1 MDDIE
6 LMANTSEAKTK
17 CFAVWTHLIHE
28 QIIDSEGYLLL
39 EKDSDFEVIRLQI
52 ASALKNLTTEIH
64 AKKIITCLKA
74 IVNRR
79 REIFVPQYLIPFI
92 RRHLSDY
99 IENAKRA
106 LFMKSNEAYVV
117 DVDHTQQDSDITPKV
132 TIIDQNTGVDLATS
146 QWSEGLHQCVQIKH
160 GCRVNPISMKA
171 VFVSNVNY
179 LKGYSRI
186 NGLSGTLGSHEESRT
201 LVDLYQAD
209 LIKVP
214 TFRAKRLYEH
224 VPVIAKDEGEWLDAI
239 FEEVADQVKADRSV
253 LIISR
258 SIAEVGNIKNGLIQR
273 YLESQSDQKI
283 VDCYENLIVY
293 QREFDEFDFGDKNKF
308 QTGRLIIATN
318 LAGRGTDIKL
328 CDKLKASGGLHV
340 IVSFLPENSRIEDQ
354 AYGRA
359 ARCGD
364 PGSGQIIAI
373 TEKTDASGKPPSIF
387 DLKVFRDNAEV
398 QRLKSMTDFYNY
410 HTKIEEECLTAFKQH
425 CLEALGNMN
434 NQKKNDNGVPTE
446 PEIIYFALL
455 DEWALWLDSQAKAI
469 KQCAQDR
476 SPQQRAEIIA
486 SVKNFL
492 HTHPISPIS
501 KALEWINCPQPLIAL
516 GLIRINNGNISAAEK
531 IFDNVISKFPEFAGD
546 ACYYKGL
553 ISQWNV
559 KRVKNIP
566 KIGNENSGFFKKTAD
581 EIGKTIDDL
590 SQSYLPEIK
599 DVIPQSLCEMDDKAR
614 IKTEDEF
621 LQALQTF
628 NLRADRK
635 KELHTI
641 ITRLQQTVGPQI
653 IKSSGFQNQ
662 ADDISNIYDC
672 LATSAYD
679 MIGHPISFQTF
690 SPNSQTIEDK
700 YKAYQQFSNY
710 LREGYISPKMLN
722 HKILEKSLKK

>member
-1 MDDIE
+1 
-6 LMANTSEAKTK
+6 
-17 CFAVWTHLIHE
+17 
-28 QIIDSEGYLLL
+28 
-39 EKDSDFEVIRLQI
+39 
-52 ASALKNLTTEIH
+52 
-64 AKKIITCLKA
+64 
-74 IVNRR
+74 
-79 REIFVPQYLIPFI
+79 
-92 RRHLSDY
+92 
-99 IENAKRA
+99 
-106 LFMKSNEAYVV
+106 
-117 DVDHTQQDSDITPKV
+117 
-132 TIIDQNTGVDLATS
+132 
-146 QWSEGLHQCVQIKH
+146 
-160 GCRVNPISMKA
+160 
-171 VFVSNVNY
+171 
-179 LKGYSRI
+179 
-186 NGLSGTLGSHEESRT
+186 
-201 LVDLYQAD
+201 
-209 LIKVP
+209 
-214 TFRAKRLYEH
+214 
-224 VPVIAKDEGEWLDAI
+224 
-239 FEEVADQVKADRSV
+239 
-253 LIISR
+253 
-258 SIAEVGNIKNGLIQR
+258 
-273 YLESQSDQKI
+273 
-283 VDCYENLIVY
+283 
-293 QREFDEFDFGDKNKF
+293 
-308 QTGRLIIATN
+308 
-318 LAGRGTDIKL
+318 
-328 CDKLKASGGLHV
+328 
-340 IVSFLPENSRIEDQ
+340 
-354 AYGRA
+354 
-359 ARCGD
+359 
-364 PGSGQIIAI
+364 
-373 TEKTDASGKPPSIF
+373 
-387 DLKVFRDNAEV
+387 
-398 QRLKSMTDFYNY
+398 MTDFYNY

-455 DEWALWLDSQAKAI
+455 DEWALWLDSQAKSI

-492 HTHPISPIS
+492 HTHPISPVS

-516 GLIRINNGNISAAEK
+516 GLIRINNGNIPAAEK

-553 ISQWNV
+553 IHNGML
-559 KRVKNIP
+559 KRVKKNIP

-581 EIGKTIDDL
+581 EIGKTVDDL

-599 DVIPQSLCEMDDKAR
+599 DAIPQSLCEMDDKAR

-700 YKAYQQFSNY
+700 YKAYQQFLNY

-722 HKILEKSLKK
+722 HKILESQCEVLKNKHMLSKIKLQRIFKEMIEKSDKMEFYGRTVFQEAEIRKAFKLPKREEFWGFLESFGCFKEKREFYVLQTAPTDGKIHELQKLQRSTIPPSEIYRIQLSDYDLNSKTIYNAVEVEKAFETNKEKLEWLEDQEFLVRDASGIIDFEKYSKILFMPNYDYFVIEDLAEWLEITNFEALWIAQRLVNQGTLKIKEEILTKINSEAATLKFDDETILQKYKAIIDSSGVNLFSIH